1 MSDPAA
7 DVAPLAPGVFTWPSP
22 EAGSETLLRIPDY
35 DLVRRVGAG
44 AYGEVWLARSTATGV
59 LRAAKIVWR
68 RTFEDDRPFEREFE
82 GIQRFEE
89 MSREHPSQLAL
100 FHIGRNDAE
109 VYFYYIMELADR
121 VGAQSPESKV
131 QRLAAFPGPESG
143 SVVGVGDSYTPHTLR
158 ADLARGRLPSARVL
172 EIGLALTEAL
182 GHLQK
187 HGLVHR
193 DMKPSNVIF
202 VSGRPKLADI
212 GLVTDASD
220 TCSIVGTEGYLP
232 PEGPGTPQ
240 ADLFALGKVLY
251 EAANGLDRREFPKLP
266 EDARSWSDAKL
277 LFELNEA
284 ILKAC
289 AAAVG
294 KRYGSAELL
303 HADLELLGAGKS
315 IRRAQRRQGY
325 WQLDWI
331 DLAGCRGIHE
341 S

>member
-7 DVAPLAPGVFTWPSP
+7 NVAPLAPGVFTWPSP

-35 DLVRRVGAG
+35 DLVRPIGAG

-59 LRAAKIVWR
+59 
-68 RTFEDDRPFEREFE
+68 
-82 GIQRFEE
+82 
-89 MSREHPSQLAL
+89 
-100 FHIGRNDAE
+100 
-109 VYFYYIMELADR
+109 
-121 VGAQSPESKV
+121 
-131 QRLAAFPGPESG
+131 
-143 SVVGVGDSYTPHTLR
+143 
-158 ADLARGRLPSARVL
+158 
-172 EIGLALTEAL
+172 
-182 GHLQK
+182 
-187 HGLVHR
+187 
-193 DMKPSNVIF
+193 IF
-202 VSGRPKLADI
+202 VRRRPKLADI

-251 EAANGLDRREFPKLP
+251 EAATGLDRREFPKLP

-289 AAAVG
+289 APAVG

-331 DLAGCRGIHE
+331 DLAG
-341 S
+341 